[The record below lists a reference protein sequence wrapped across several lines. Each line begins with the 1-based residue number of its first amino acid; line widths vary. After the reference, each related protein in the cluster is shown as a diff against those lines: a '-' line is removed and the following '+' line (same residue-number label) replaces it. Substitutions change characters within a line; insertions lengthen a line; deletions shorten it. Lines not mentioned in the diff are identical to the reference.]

1 MEIENIEAEIKN
13 ILKTVEEFFRRNQ
26 NTPYLITL
34 DKQLKVVEEDEEN
47 ENYSIFDEEKIV
59 IYPTFFQRLILMYDI
74 PNKDKERIIRTEI
87 LKNLPQKTG

>member
-47 ENYSIFDEEKIV
+47 ENYSIFDEEKIL